1 MGKIRSWFAGMKGSR
16 AELAEIAFAE
26 IAGYFVEIVD
36 AEATLTGDVPCMIS
50 AI

>member
-1 MGKIRSWFAGMKGSR
+1 VEKIKGWFAEMEGSL
-16 AELAEIAFAE
+16 AELVEIAFAE

-36 AEATLTGDVPCMIS
+36 AEATVTGDVPCMIS